1 MKKLTILG
9 AGESGIGA
17 ALLAHAQGYD
27 VFVSDA
33 GKISEARKALLV
45 DKGVEYEEGVHSSAR
60 IMEADEIVKSP
71 GISFDHAIVLEAV
84 ENGIPIID
92 ELELASRYSRGKII
106 AITGT
111 NGKTTTTLLTY
122 HLLKTGG
129 LDVGIGGNIG
139 ESWAAQLT
147 ENDHD
152 WWVLEVSSF
161 QIEGLSR
168 FRPQI
173 ALLTNIT
180 PDHLDRYAFDLGR
193 YVQAKMK
200 LLTSMDKQDHLV
212 CFLDDV
218 NIRNG
223 LQQLKN
229 GPKVYGVSLAG
240 MNKNGGF
247 FDGAGIQINFDERL
261 LSIPKEDIA
270 LRGDHNMINVMA
282 AMCAALIAGVA
293 EESLRIGLKDFKNA
307 SHRLEESGQVGEVI
321 FVNDSK
327 ATNVDATAYAL
338 AAFQEPLIWIA
349 GGVDKGNDYTVLH
362 PLVKGRVKTLICLG
376 KDNSKLTDAFGG
388 WIGDIVEAGDM
399 GKAVEIAFEKADKG
413 DVVLLSPACA
423 SFDLFKSYED
433 RGDQFKRAVENLK
446 SNNQ

>member
-17 ALLAHAQGYD
+17 ALLANAQGYV
-27 VFVSDA
+27 VFVSEA
-33 GKISEARKALLV
+33 GKISEARKKLLIE
-45 DKGVEYEEGVHSSAR
+45 KGIEYEEGSHSSTR
-60 IMEADEIVKSP
+60 IMGADEIVKSP
-71 GISFDHAIVLEAV
+71 GISFDNAIVLEAV
-84 ENGIPIID
+84 EKGIPIID

-111 NGKTTTTLLTY
+111 NGKTTTTLLTH

-139 ESWAAQLT
+139 KSWAAQLT

-161 QIEGLSR
+161 QVEGLSK
-168 FRPQI
+168 FKPQI

-180 PDHLDRYAFDLGR
+180 HDHLDRYAFDLGR

-200 LLTSMDKQDHLV
+200 LLNNMDDQDRLV

-223 LQQLKN
+223 LTQMTN
-229 GPKVYGVSLAG
+229 GPQVHGVSLRG
-240 MNKNGGF
+240 MNENGGF
-247 FDGAGIQINFDERL
+247 FDGVGIKMEIDGRH
-261 LSIPKEDIA
+261 LSVPKEDIA
-270 LRGDHNMINVMA
+270 LRGDHNMINVMEA
-282 AMCAALIAGVA
+282 VYAALIVGID
-293 EESLRIGLKDFKNA
+293 EELLRKGLKDFKNA

-349 GGVDKGNDYTVLH
+349 GGVDKGNDYSLLH
-362 PLVKGRVKTLICLG
+362 PLVKGRVKALIGLG

-388 WIGDIVEAGDM
+388 WIGDIVETEDM
-399 GKAVEIAFEKADKG
+399 EEAVRIAFEKADKG

-423 SFDLFKSYED
+423 SFDLFKNYED

-446 SNNQ
+446 NSNQ

>member
-1 MKKLTILG
+1 MKKITILG

-17 ALLAHAQGYD
+17 ALLAKAQGYD

-33 GKISEARKALLV
+33 GNIAETRKALLV
-45 DKGVEYEEGVHSSAR
+45 EKGIEYEEGSHRSAR
-60 IMEADEIVKSP
+60 IMEAEEMVKSP
-71 GISFDHAIVLEAV
+71 GISFDHPMVQEAMKK
-84 ENGIPIID
+84 GISVID

-106 AITGT
+106 AVTGT
-111 NGKTTTTLLTY
+111 NGKTTTSLLTY

-129 LDVGIGGNIG
+129 LNVGIGGNIG
-139 ESWAAQLT
+139 KSWAAQLA
-147 ENDHD
+147 EYDHD

-161 QIEGLSR
+161 QIEG
-168 FRPQI
+168 FRTFKPHI

-200 LLTSMDKQDHLV
+200 LLNGMDNTDHLI

-223 LQQLKN
+223 LKQVVD
-229 GPKVYGVSLAG
+229 GPTVHGVSLRG
-240 MNKNGGF
+240 MSEHGGY
-247 FDGAGIQINFDERL
+247 FDGNEVAVDFDNRR
-261 LSIPKEDIA
+261 LSISKKDIA
-270 LRGDHNMINVMA
+270 LRGDHNMINVMEA
-282 AMCAALIAGVA
+282 LYTALIVGID
-293 EESLRIGLKDFKNA
+293 ETSLRQGVKDFKNA
-307 SHRLEESGQVGEVI
+307 SHRLEESGQVGGVT

-349 GGVDKGNDYTVLH
+349 GGVDKGNDYALLH
-362 PLVKGRVKTLICLG
+362 PLVKGRVKALVCLG
-376 KDNSKLTDAFGG
+376 TDNSKLTDAFSG
-388 WIGDIVEAGDM
+388 WIGDIVETQDM
-399 GKAVEIAFEKADKG
+399 EEAVRLAFEKSNKG

-423 SFDLFKSYED
+423 SFDLFRNYED
-433 RGDQFKRAVENLK
+433 RGDRFKRAVEVLK